1 MGGVQVKEFRPFQK
15 NSLRGFA
22 TLLLPSIGLQIKD
35 CTLHESNGKRW
46 VSLPAKPYQKPDG
59 SQAYS
64 YIVSFP
70 DRNVY
75 ESFQRQALQAIDA
88 HIAENGNRNP

>member
-1 MGGVQVKEFRPFQK
+1 MSVQVKEFRKFEK
-15 NSLRGFA
+15 NSLKGFA
-22 TLLLPSIGLQIKD
+22 TLFLPSIGLQIKD

-46 VSLPAKPYQKPDG
+46 VSLPAKPYHKEDG